1 MSPFYHPKCFFF
13 LFTITLFFFLSFSLC
28 YSPEFNRNLKRSTCY
43 HKKGENAKCH
53 VSGNFYM
60 FTYGAIEII
69 LSQCPNLEKATFL
82 SIIAAVTSL
91 VYSSIALCLSI
102 AKIFSHRKF
111 KGNLMVLKAGV
122 DVASSKKIWH
132 AFQALGNIAFAYT
145 YSMMLLEIQVFRRN
159 QKFSFSFSNFTNNY
173 LFLYIF

>member
-1 MSPFYHPKCFFF
+1 M
-13 LFTITLFFFLSFSLC
+13 L
-28 YSPEFNRNLKRSTCY
+28 
-43 HKKGENAKCH
+43 
-53 VSGNFYM
+53 
-60 FTYGAIEII
+60 TYGAIETI

-145 YSMMLLEIQVFRRN
+145 YSMMLLEIQVFLT
-159 QKFSFSFSNFTNNY
+159 KPE
-173 LFLYIF
+173 I

>member
-1 MSPFYHPKCFFF
+1 MLFFF
-13 LFTITLFFFLSFSLC
+13 LFTITLFFFLSLFHSVIL
-28 YSPEFNRNLKRSTCY
+28 PEFNRNLKRSTCY

-53 VSGNFYM
+53 VSGNLYM
-60 FTYGAIEII
+60 LTYGAIEII

-159 QKFSFSFSNFTNNY
+159 QKFSF
-173 LFLYIF
+173 LFLILVTIIYLYIYILFQC